1 MSQGGGEHG
10 DEHSEAGGG
19 ASPAGECQQH
29 PAGGVHHG
37 DHGGAGG
44 DGAGPVRLQLT
55 VPGLALLTPAP
66 QWR

>member
-10 DEHSEAGGG
+10 DEQTEARDSGSGG
-19 ASPAGECQQH
+19 PGERQQH

-44 DGAGPVRLQLT
+44 DRG
-55 VPGLALLTPAP
+55 
-66 QWR
+66 